1 MKDYYL
7 ILGISSSATLAEV
20 KKAFRQKAA
29 EYHPD
34 RNASELAP
42 LQFHAVKQAYD
53 VLADANARAAYD
65 DNRQKNLLESPLDTA
80 SEIWKTYLS
89 GVLQ

>member
-7 ILGISSSATLAEV
+7 ILGLPPTATLADV
-20 KKAFRQKAA
+20 KKAFRSKAA

-42 LQFHAVKQAYD
+42 QKFHAVKEAYD
-53 VLADANARAAYD
+53 VLSDPDARSAYD
-65 DNRQKNLLESPLDTA
+65 DNRRRNLLDTPLDTA
-80 SEIWKTYLS
+80 GEIWQHYIT
-89 GVLQ
+89 GVLA